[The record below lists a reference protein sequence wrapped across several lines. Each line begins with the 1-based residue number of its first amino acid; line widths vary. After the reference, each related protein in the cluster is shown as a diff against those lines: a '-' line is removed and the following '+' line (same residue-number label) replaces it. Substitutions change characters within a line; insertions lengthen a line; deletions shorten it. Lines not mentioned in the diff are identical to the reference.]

1 MSASDEQRRGDSVSS
16 LARDASQS
24 AAASTTRP
32 YELSDFVTVDTIGE
46 GSYSSVREVFLGR
59 RPNERYALKV
69 MDKGHIVREEKAR
82 YVSMERTLLAGRLRD
97 APGVVR
103 LMFTFQDTYSLYM
116 GFELCPGGD
125 LYWQLKRSDGG
136 VMPEDKVVFYMS
148 EVIAA
153 TQECHTRGVI
163 HRDIKPENILID
175 SSGHVKLCDF
185 GSALDLQHEVTSAL
199 TAIAAHATKRQNEKK
214 RCASF
219 VGTAEYVAPEILE
232 GCEETTLAVDLWSIG
247 IMTFQLLTG
256 SVPFKG
262 STEYLTMQEVLKGT
276 YEYPSAA
283 KISSAAKDFIDKL
296 LVRDPKHRLGFESES
311 AIRNHSFFS
320 SVGDWST
327 LRARDAPHVLT
338 ATGVDS
344 DSTVTDIDEDTDTD
358 DEWRARVNAA
368 TAALDAL

>member
-1 MSASDEQRRGDSVSS
+1 MSASDERRRGDSVSS
-16 LARDASQS
+16 LVRDASPEV
-24 AAASTTRP
+24 ASTTRP
-32 YELSDFVTVDTIGE
+32 FELSDFVTVDTIGE
-46 GSYSSVREVFLGR
+46 GSYSSVREVFLAR
-59 RPNERYALKV
+59 QPSDRYALKV

-82 YVSMERTLLAGRLRD
+82 YVAMERTLLAGRLRD

-103 LMFTFQDTYSLYM
+103 LMFTFQDTYSLFM

-136 VMPEDKVVFYMS
+136 VMSEDKVVFYVS
-148 EVIAA
+148 EVVAA
-153 TQECHTRGVI
+153 TQECHSRGVI

-185 GSALDLQHEVTSAL
+185 GSALDLQHEVASAL
-199 TAIAAHATKRQNEKK
+199 TAIAAQATKKKDAKK

-232 GCEETTLAVDLWSIG
+232 GCEETTAAVDLWSIG

-283 KISSAAKDFIDKL
+283 KVSSAAKDFIDKL
-296 LVRDPKHRLGFESES
+296 LVRDPKHRLGFGNES
-311 AIRNHSFFS
+311 AIRNHSFFA
-320 SVGDWST
+320 SVGDWSA
-327 LRARDAPHVLT
+327 LRSRDAPHVLT

-344 DSTVTDIDEDTDTD
+344 DSTVTETDEDTDTD